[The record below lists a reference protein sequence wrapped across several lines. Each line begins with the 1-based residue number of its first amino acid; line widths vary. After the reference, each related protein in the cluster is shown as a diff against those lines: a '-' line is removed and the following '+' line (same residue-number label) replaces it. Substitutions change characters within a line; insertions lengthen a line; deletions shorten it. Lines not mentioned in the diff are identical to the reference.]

1 MNNLEITKDESLV
14 KTKIEDKKDN
24 IEFTA
29 SGAVVEKP
37 LPDEIKPKSKNV
49 RVRRN
54 ILLPTSPKI
63 YVNDGSNGTNL
74 INTYSYKN
82 YCEANEKPSYTNNYH
97 NNFKT
102 TLTSNP
108 EFGAIDGLRLHPT
121 GDSGGWSNF
130 TISQFTRPKF

>member
-54 ILLPTSPKI
+54 ILLPTSPKKI
-63 YVNDGSNGTNL
+63 TFN
-74 INTYSYKN
+74 K
-82 YCEANEKPSYTNNYH
+82 
-97 NNFKT
+97 KT
-102 TLTSNP
+102 
-108 EFGAIDGLRLHPT
+108 
-121 GDSGGWSNF
+121 
-130 TISQFTRPKF
+130 

>member
-1 MNNLEITKDESLV
+1 MNKEEKTTLERPA
-14 KTKIEDKKDN
+14 DN
-24 IEFTA
+24 VEYNA
-29 SGAVVEKP
+29 SGAVVVESETPKP
-37 LPDEIKPKSKNV
+37 VKNV

-74 INTYSYKN
+74 VNTYSYKN
-82 YCEANEKPSYTNNYH
+82 YCEADERPSIKNNYH

-102 TLTSNP
+102 ALTSNP
-108 EFGAIDGLRLHPT
+108 EYCAIDGLRLHPT

-130 TISQFTRPKF
+130 TISQFKRP